1 MQVTS
6 LFHVAIKTPDLD
18 ATVKFYT
25 EVLGMEL
32 AHRPNFGFPGAWL
45 AQPGGVPIIH
55 IYAGNAATGPDG
67 KVPSGTGSLDHVSL
81 MMVGW
86 DECMARMQKG
96 GHDLRAALVPG
107 MTLWQIFVHDPSGV
121 MLELTFDGAVEKR
134 PTPEIPADRV
144 YVPNKPFGA
153 ALKQKAA

>member
-67 KVPSGTGSLDHVSL
+67 KVRTS
-81 MMVGW
+81 
-86 DECMARMQKG
+86 
-96 GHDLRAALVPG
+96 
-107 MTLWQIFVHDPSGV
+107 
-121 MLELTFDGAVEKR
+121 
-134 PTPEIPADRV
+134 
-144 YVPNKPFGA
+144 NKPGWYFKVGSTETSVPVSKPPTYPTQIGSKSNA
-153 ALKQKAA
+153 KLQ